1 MEQMDSFGSHHSEH
15 YPRIAWHLDFIY
27 TFYTNLKNYLNIFIC
42 VQMNGHTKDKINVH
56 EQFIS

>member
-1 MEQMDSFGSHHSEH
+1 MDSFGSHHSEH